1 MIAGLGA
8 GKAGARRA
16 RAVDDVRGGGET
28 IFTGMARVER
38 LAWAITGA
46 ALACRGRHA
55 CMDARSSN
63 RT

>member
-28 IFTGMARVER
+28 IFTGMARVEK
-38 LAWAITGA
+38 LVWA
-46 ALACRGRHA
+46 RP
-55 CMDARSSN
+55 
-63 RT
+63 